1 METELLNIVGKIADT
16 LIANGLRLSVA
27 ESCTGGFISD
37 AITNYPGASKFFE
50 MSVVAYSRGAKHA
63 VLGISDSL
71 LDKYGTVSD
80 ETALEMAHG
89 VRRLGNANVALSVT
103 GIAGPEPLEEKEVGL
118 IFIAVATEKLSD
130 SMGIKLSG
138 DREEIK
144 EKAALEALTF
154 LHRILRIW
162 L

>member
-16 LIANGLRLSVA
+16 LIADSRRLSVA

-37 AITNYPGASKFFE
+37 TITDYPGASKFFE
-50 MSVVAYSRGAKHA
+50 MSIVSYSRRAKHE

-71 LDKYGTVSD
+71 LDKYGTVS
-80 ETALEMAHG
+80 EEAALEMARE
-89 VRRLGNANVALSVT
+89 VRRLGNTDVALSVT
-103 GIAGPEPLEEKEVGL
+103 GVAGPEPLEGKEIGL

-130 SMGIKLSG
+130 SMGVKLVG

-144 EKAALEALTF
+144 EKAAMEALTF

>member
-16 LIANGLRLSVA
+16 LIADGRRLSVA

-37 AITNYPGASKFFE
+37 TITDYPGASKFFE
-50 MSVVAYSRGAKHA
+50 MSIVSYSRRSKHE

-71 LDKYGTVSD
+71 LDKYGTVSE
-80 ETALEMAHG
+80 ETALEMARE
-89 VRRLGNANVALSVT
+89 VRRLGNTDVALSVT
-103 GIAGPEPLEEKEVGL
+103 GVAGPEPLEGKEIGL

-130 SMGIKLSG
+130 SMGVKLVG

-144 EKAALEALTF
+144 EKAAMEALTF